1 MRHPPNSDSQPSSQ
15 PSHASRS
22 IRTLLLTSLALATLA
37 AVAAAGPGRAEPHG
51 PSRPDPLVS
60 TADPRLAPVDPAAIA
75 AALAGV
81 PAPHGIAPDLLQVLG
96 DRVPGD
102 IDRAGTLDGRAA
114 PDSAAVA
121 DERVVIDT
129 FERAD
134 WPNQPPEVLLGGT
147 RWVPQTRTDLRRG
160 SGGYLWATSTCQ
172 KAAGARSL
180 CAVCGGAGS
189 GQACAAPYPA
199 DTVPSILLLLDLTRQ
214 QNMDRL
220 DLVMDIWADAPA
232 DEGFL
237 VNYVAY
243 DRSGEVSERR
253 TVYSATGRVRDW
265 APGQRLN
272 LLDLRDPAN
281 PAWRGKLAGKVAYLE
296 FLFLS
301 HASAAKGEGIFID
314 NLALES
320 RPATVPVT
328 PMPSATPSS
337 SGNARYCPAG
347 ATCGTL
353 QVEAYVD
360 YQCNGRYQSGLDRR
374 LGGLW
379 VDVVAGSVP
388 LRARLSPSGSAFFF
402 LPIDADVQV
411 TTEIPPAHKMCAN
424 SANPVTLH
432 PKDFG
437 SQRRKKLSFRMVEV
451 R

>member
-1 MRHPPNSDSQPSSQ
+1 
-15 PSHASRS
+15 
-22 IRTLLLTSLALATLA
+22 
-37 AVAAAGPGRAEPHG
+37 
-51 PSRPDPLVS
+51 
-60 TADPRLAPVDPAAIA
+60 
-75 AALAGV
+75 
-81 PAPHGIAPDLLQVLG
+81 
-96 DRVPGD
+96 
-102 IDRAGTLDGRAA
+102 
-114 PDSAAVA
+114 
-121 DERVVIDT
+121 
-129 FERAD
+129 
-134 WPNQPPEVLLGGT
+134 
-147 RWVPQTRTDLRRG
+147 
-160 SGGYLWATSTCQ
+160 
-172 KAAGARSL
+172 
-180 CAVCGGAGS
+180 
-189 GQACAAPYPA
+189 
-199 DTVPSILLLLDLTRQ
+199 
-214 QNMDRL
+214 
-220 DLVMDIWADAPA
+220 
-232 DEGFL
+232 
-237 VNYVAY
+237 
-243 DRSGEVSERR
+243 
-253 TVYSATGRVRDW
+253 
-265 APGQRLN
+265 LN

-281 PAWRGKLAGKVAYLE
+281 PNWHGKLAGRVAYLE

-301 HASAAKGEGIFID
+301 HASPVKGEGIFVD

-337 SGNARYCPAG
+337 PSNARYCPAG

-388 LRARLSPSGSAFFF
+388 LRAKLSPSGSAFFV

-432 PKDFG
+432 RQDFG